1 MEQWNSAPFIWNA
14 TMGNV
19 QCFIQLQP
27 DEDVK
32 LKEYHNHKGAGKS
45 KFSHRP

>member
-1 MEQWNSAPFIWNA
+1 MELGPFIWNA
-14 TMGNV
+14 TAMGNV